1 MPIQNSIQWQ
11 NLSFNQLNANTLYDI
26 LKLRVDVFVV
36 EQACAYP
43 ELDDKDRHP
52 ETLHLMGLSPQGELL
67 AYARVLPPGLSYP
80 EASIGRVVISP
91 AGRGQGLA
99 TPLMQNA
106 IDAALNTWPDAGLQ
120 IGAQEY
126 LKAFYQKLGFN
137 ACSEVYLED
146 GIPHVD
152 MRYQPE

>member
-1 MPIQNSIQWQ
+1 MQWQ

-106 IDAALNTWPDAGLQ
+106 IDAALSTWPAAGIQ
-120 IGAQEY
+120 IGAQDY
-126 LKAFYQKLGFN
+126 LKSFYQKLGFS
-137 ACSEVYLED
+137 ACSEMYLED
-146 GIPHVD
+146 GIPHID
-152 MRYQPE
+152 MRYQPK

>member
-52 ETLHLMGLSPQGELL
+52 ETQHLMGLSPQGELL
-67 AYARVLPPGLSYP
+67 AYARVLPPGLSYL

-99 TPLMQNA
+99 TPLMQQA
-106 IDAALNTWPDAGLQ
+106 IEAALTAWPEAGIQ

-126 LKAFYQKLGFN
+126 LNAFYQKLGFH

-146 GIPHVD
+146 GIPHID